1 MSRGTAVNGGARIV
15 CMTAQRSGF
24 LLLHGWQNERPP
36 EHWQHLTAQAL
47 RDRGALVEYPQLPSP
62 HSPTVSEW
70 SASVADALGRLHD
83 AGRVDDVVVIA
94 HSLSVLLWL
103 GARPDSP
110 VTISR
115 VLLVAPPSV
124 NVAAGFAEIAAFAA
138 MPLAV
143 SPLDAS
149 HTILVASDD
158 DPFNPEGAGNSF
170 GRPLSL
176 PTIVLPG
183 QGHFTPDSGY
193 GEWPSLLEWCVDPT
207 VPIRGREA

>member
-1 MSRGTAVNGGARIV
+1 
-15 CMTAQRSGF
+15 MTARHSGF

-36 EHWQHLTAQAL
+36 EHWQHRTARAL

-62 HSPTVSEW
+62 HSPGVSEW
-70 SASVADALGRLHD
+70 SASVLDALGRLHD
-83 AGRVDDVVVIA
+83 TGRVDDVVVIA

-110 VTISR
+110 VEISR

-124 NVAAGFAEIAAFAA
+124 EVAAGFAEIAAFAA
-138 MPLAV
+138 LPLAV
-143 SPLDAS
+143 SPIDAER
-149 HTILVASDD
+149 TTLVASDD
-158 DPFNPEGAGNSF
+158 DPFNPDGAESSF

-193 GEWPSLLEWCVDPT
+193 GEWPSLLEWCVDPAT
-207 VPIRGREA
+207 RIRSREA